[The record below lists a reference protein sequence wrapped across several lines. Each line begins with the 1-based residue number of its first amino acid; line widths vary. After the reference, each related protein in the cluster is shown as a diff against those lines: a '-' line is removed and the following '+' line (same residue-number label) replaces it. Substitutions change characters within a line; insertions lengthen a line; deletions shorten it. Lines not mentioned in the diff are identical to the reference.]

1 MAMRRAVAAAITRVG
16 TTQRW
21 SDVVIH
27 NGTLYAVEVPAT
39 EDADIHQQTRE
50 VLGSLQRLL
59 EANGSGVDKIL
70 MANIYLKDIADI
82 AAFNEQWDAW
92 IPAGT
97 APVRACVQ
105 ARLAHEGLKVC
116 CTHALTNARTHTD
129 RLSVTRKHSTDIDTY
144 TDTDTCTSAR
154 TS

>member
-1 MAMRRAVAAAITRVG
+1 MTITRIG
-16 TTQRW
+16 TTARW

-27 NGTLYAVEVPAT
+27 NGTLYVVEVPAT
-39 EDADIHQQTRE
+39 DEADIHQQTRE
-50 VLGSLQRLL
+50 VLSSLQRLL

-105 ARLAHEGLKVC
+105 APLAHEGYKVEVQ
-116 CTHALTNARTHTD
+116 LTAAIWAPRPPCDSKRPCHHW
-129 RLSVTRKHSTDIDTY
+129 RGLFVTTNRMT
-144 TDTDTCTSAR
+144 
-154 TS
+154 

>member
-1 MAMRRAVAAAITRVG
+1 MTTITRIG

-27 NGTLYAVEVPAT
+27 NGTLYVVEIPAS
-39 EDADIHQQTRE
+39 EEADIHQQTRE
-50 VLGSLQRLL
+50 VLSSLKCLL
-59 EANGSGVDKIL
+59 EANGSGVDKIM

-82 AAFNEQWDAW
+82 AAFNAQWDSW

-105 ARLAHEGLKVC
+105 AQLAHPGYKVEVQ
-116 CTHALTNARTHTD
+116 LTAA
-129 RLSVTRKHSTDIDTY
+129 V
-144 TDTDTCTSAR
+144 
-154 TS
+154 

>member
-1 MAMRRAVAAAITRVG
+1 MTAITRVG

-27 NGTLYAVEVPAT
+27 NGTLYVVEVPVS
-39 EDADIHQQTRE
+39 EEADIHQQTRE
-50 VLGSLQRLL
+50 VLTSLQRLL
-59 EANGSGVDKIL
+59 ETNGSGVDKIL

-82 AAFNEQWDAW
+82 TAFNEQWDTW

-105 ARLAHEGLKVC
+105 ARLA
-116 CTHALTNARTHTD
+116 
-129 RLSVTRKHSTDIDTY
+129 
-144 TDTDTCTSAR
+144 
-154 TS
+154 

>member
-1 MAMRRAVAAAITRVG
+1 MTTITRIG

-27 NGTLYAVEVPAT
+27 NGTLYVVEVLVS
-39 EDADIHQQTRE
+39 EEADIHQQTRE
-50 VLGSLQRLL
+50 VLASLQRLL
-59 EANGSGVDKIL
+59 EANGSGVDQIL
-70 MANIYLKDIADI
+70 MANIYLKDIQDI

-105 ARLAHEGLKVC
+105 ARLAHDGYKVEVQ
-116 CTHALTNARTHTD
+116 LTAA
-129 RLSVTRKHSTDIDTY
+129 V
-144 TDTDTCTSAR
+144 
-154 TS
+154 